1 MEQDKQTHTDIGVF
15 SRTNRYREAERYII
29 LSKTGWQ
36 RAKSTEQ
43 DGQI

>member
-29 LSKTGWQ
+29 LSKTGQ